1 MEIRIDKSFEK
12 DIKKIRQPD
21 IRKKVAIL
29 IEKVQEIPSFQ
40 ELSDTK
46 KIKGF
51 SRYYRIRLGDY
62 RIGVELED
70 DQCIFLRVL
79 HRKDIYK
86 YFP

>member
-12 DIKKIRQPD
+12 DVKKIKQPD
-21 IRKKVAIL
+21 IQKKVAIL
-29 IEKVQEIPSFQ
+29 IEKIQEISSFQ
-40 ELSDTK
+40 ELTNTK

-51 SRYYRIRLGDY
+51 SNFYRIRLGDY
-62 RIGVELED
+62 RIGVEIED
-70 DQCIFLRVL
+70 NTCIFLRIL